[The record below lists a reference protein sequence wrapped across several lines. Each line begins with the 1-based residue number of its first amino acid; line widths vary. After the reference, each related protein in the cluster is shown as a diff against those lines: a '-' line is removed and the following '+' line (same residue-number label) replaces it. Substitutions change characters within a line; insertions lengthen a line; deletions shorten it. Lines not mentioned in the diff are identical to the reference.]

1 MKQLF
6 YLLSLSAILILNACS
21 GQKKVAESS
30 DNLSRPSAE
39 PAPSEILVEDVE
51 LNLEN
56 SLLWKITGNG
66 LENESYLY
74 GTIHLI
80 DAESFFWPE
89 NTMESF
95 NKSKKVIFEIDLD
108 EMSDMGNIMG
118 MMSKVMMKDGVTLK
132 TLLSDEDYAIVNDHF
147 KDLGLPMFMLEKMK
161 PMFLTVFA
169 EGDMD
174 FASMQDPSNATT
186 KSYEM
191 EFYELANNTEKPVHG
206 LETMDDQISLFD
218 SIPYSDQATM
228 LVEGIKASKNAVEG
242 EESEMEKITR
252 MYLEQDISSMV
263 SSIEAEGSELSGF
276 EDLLLND
283 RNQKWIP
290 QMSSYMKESSTFF
303 AVGAGHLA
311 GTQGVINLLRSVGYT
326 VTPLSTAEE
335 K

>member
-21 GQKKVAESS
+21 GQKKVAENSQ
-30 DNLSRPSAE
+30 DLQRPAA
-39 PAPSEILVEDVE
+39 PANPTQIISEQVD

-66 LENESYLY
+66 LEKESYLY
-74 GTIHLI
+74 GTIHII
-80 DAESFFWPE
+80 DAESFFWPK

-95 NKSKKVIFEIDLD
+95 NKSEKVVFEIDLD

-118 MMSKVMMKDGVTLK
+118 MMTKVMMKDGMTLK
-132 TLLSDEDYAIVNDHF
+132 KLLSDEDYDIVNEHF
-147 KDLGLPMFMLEKMK
+147 KEMGLPMFMLEKMK
-161 PMFLTVFA
+161 PMFLTIFA

-174 FASMQDPSNATT
+174 LASMQDPDNATT

-191 EFYELANNTEKPVHG
+191 EFYELANNTEKEVFG
-206 LETMDDQISLFD
+206 LETMDDQIALFD

-228 LVEGIKASKNAVEG
+228 LVESIKAGSEAKDG
-242 EESEMEKITR
+242 EESELEKITK
-252 MYLEQDISSMV
+252 MYLDQDISSMV
-263 SSIEAEGSELSGF
+263 SSIEAEDSELAGF

-290 QMSSYMKESSTFF
+290 LMSSYMKEGPTFF

-311 GTQGVINLLRSVGYT
+311 GTQGVINLLRSVGYEL
-326 VTPLSTAEE
+326 TPISEANE
-335 K
+335 

>member
-21 GQKKVAESS
+21 GQKKLAQNSENLNKSVAKQNPKEV
-30 DNLSRPSAE
+30 LE
-39 PAPSEILVEDVE
+39 EEKVIE
-51 LNLEN
+51 LEN

-66 LENESYLY
+66 LEKESYLY
-74 GTIHLI
+74 GTIHII

-95 NKSKKVIFEIDLD
+95 NKSNKVVFEIDLD
-108 EMSDMGNIMG
+108 EMTDMGAIMG
-118 MMSKVMMKDGVTLK
+118 LMTKVMMKDGMTLQK
-132 TLLSDEDYAIVNDHF
+132 LLTAEDYALVNDHF

-161 PMFLTVFA
+161 PMFLTIFA

-174 FASMQDPSNATT
+174 FASMQDPSQSST

-191 EFYELANNTEKPVHG
+191 EFYELANNTEKEVFG

-218 SIPYSDQATM
+218 SIPYADQAKM
-228 LVEGIKASKNAVEG
+228 LVDGIKASSEPEEG
-242 EESEMEKITR
+242 VESELEMITR
-252 MYLEQDISSMV
+252 MYVEQDINSMV
-263 SSIEAEGSELSGF
+263 SSIEEEGSDLAGF

-283 RNQKWIP
+283 RNEKWIP
-290 QMSSYMKESSTFF
+290 LMSTYMKESPTFF

-311 GTQGVINLLRSVGYT
+311 GKKGVINLLREVGYT
-326 VTPLSTAEE
+326 LTPISIAE